1 MFASRPSCA
10 AATRG
15 VLAVLVPGA
24 ARDRFSRALSV
35 GSAHRVAP
43 PPPPPTPT
51 SGHGADRADRTRHGA
66 AAHLAAAAIAA
77 QFARIAEGLA
87 GMAQADATLVVERA
101 KDKVRA
107 LTATLGRMD

>member
-51 SGHGADRADRTRHGA
+51 SGHGADRTRHGA